1 MRSVLRQTFMSILV
15 VHQMRIIYEIS
26 IETNIYVNTGG
37 SSNENNL

>member
-1 MRSVLRQTFMSILV
+1 MSILV

-26 IETNIYVNTGG
+26 LETNIYVNTSG